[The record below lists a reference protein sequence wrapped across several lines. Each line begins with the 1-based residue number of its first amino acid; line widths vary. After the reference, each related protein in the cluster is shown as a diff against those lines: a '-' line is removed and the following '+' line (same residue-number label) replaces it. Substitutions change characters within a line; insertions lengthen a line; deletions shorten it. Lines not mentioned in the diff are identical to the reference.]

1 MMLSLSLF
9 PVFHEHLDTSSDN
22 RKCMPNQRELLIHHF
37 NTTDTIS
44 GVEAASIYKIR
55 SLPRRI
61 MDLKVM
67 GYEFTSEWRKDPTGQ
82 RYKRYS
88 LVSTPESR

>member
-1 MMLSLSLF
+1 
-9 PVFHEHLDTSSDN
+9 
-22 RKCMPNQRELLIHHF
+22 MPNQRDLLIHHF

-44 GVEAASIYKIR
+44 GVEAATIYKIR

-67 GYEFTSEWRKDPTGQ
+67 GYEFSSEWRKDSSGQ
-82 RYKRYS
+82 RYKRYTMTS
-88 LVSTPESR
+88 SPTYSNADR

>member
-1 MMLSLSLF
+1 
-9 PVFHEHLDTSSDN
+9 
-22 RKCMPNQRELLIHHF
+22 MPNQRDLLIHHF
-37 NTTDTIS
+37 NTTNTIS

-61 MDLKVM
+61 MYLKVM

-88 LVSTPESR
+88 LVSAPESR

>member
-1 MMLSLSLF
+1 MK
-9 PVFHEHLDTSSDN
+9 TQ
-22 RKCMPNQRELLIHHF
+22 KELLIHHF

-61 MDLKVM
+61 MDLKLL
-67 GYEFTSEWRKDPTGQ
+67 GYEFRSEWRKDPTGQ
-82 RYKRYS
+82 RYKRYI
-88 LVSTPESR
+88 LITTP

>member
-1 MMLSLSLF
+1 
-9 PVFHEHLDTSSDN
+9 
-22 RKCMPNQRELLIHHF
+22 MPNQKDLLIHHF
-37 NTTDTIS
+37 NTTNTIS

-82 RYKRYS
+82 RYKRYTVT
-88 LVSTPESR
+88 LNPNN

>member
-1 MMLSLSLF
+1 MS
-9 PVFHEHLDTSSDN
+9 
-22 RKCMPNQRELLIHHF
+22 NQRELLIKHF
-37 NTTDTIS
+37 ESRNSIS
-44 GVEAASIYKIR
+44 GVEAATIYKIR

-82 RYKRYS
+82 RYKRYT
-88 LVSTPESR
+88 LISTPEGR

>member
-1 MMLSLSLF
+1 MK
-9 PVFHEHLDTSSDN
+9 TQ
-22 RKCMPNQRELLIHHF
+22 KELLIHHF

-61 MDLKVM
+61 MDLKLI
-67 GYEFTSEWRKDPTGQ
+67 GYEFRSEWRKDPTGQ
-82 RYKRYS
+82 RYKRYI
-88 LVSTPESR
+88 LITTP

>member
-1 MMLSLSLF
+1 MK
-9 PVFHEHLDTSSDN
+9 TQ
-22 RKCMPNQRELLIHHF
+22 KELLIHHF

-61 MDLKVM
+61 MDLKLM
-67 GYEFTSEWRKDPTGQ
+67 GYEFRSEWRKDPTGQ
-82 RYKRYS
+82 RYKRYI
-88 LVSTPESR
+88 LITTP

>member
-1 MMLSLSLF
+1 MK
-9 PVFHEHLDTSSDN
+9 TQ
-22 RKCMPNQRELLIHHF
+22 KELLIHHF
-37 NTTDTIS
+37 TQTDTIS

-61 MDLKVM
+61 MDLKLM

-82 RYKRYS
+82 RYKRYT
-88 LVSTPESR
+88 LITTP

>member
-1 MMLSLSLF
+1 
-9 PVFHEHLDTSSDN
+9 
-22 RKCMPNQRELLIHHF
+22 MPNQRDLLIHHF

-82 RYKRYS
+82 RYIRYT
-88 LVSTPESR
+88 LTLNPNN

>member
-1 MMLSLSLF
+1 M
-9 PVFHEHLDTSSDN
+9 
-22 RKCMPNQRELLIHHF
+22 NQREMLIKHF
-37 NTTDTIS
+37 ESRPSIS
-44 GVEAASIYKIR
+44 GVEAATIYKIR

-82 RYKRYS
+82 RYKRYT
-88 LVSTPESR
+88 LISTPEGR

>member
-1 MMLSLSLF
+1 MS
-9 PVFHEHLDTSSDN
+9 
-22 RKCMPNQRELLIHHF
+22 NQRELLIKHF
-37 NTTDTIS
+37 ESRNSIS
-44 GVEAASIYKIR
+44 GVEAATIYKIR

-82 RYKRYS
+82 RYKRYT
-88 LVSTPESR
+88 LISTPQGR

>member
-1 MMLSLSLF
+1 MK
-9 PVFHEHLDTSSDN
+9 TQ
-22 RKCMPNQRELLIHHF
+22 KELLIHHF

-61 MDLKVM
+61 MDLKLM

-82 RYKRYS
+82 RYKRYI
-88 LVSTPESR
+88 LITAP

>member
-1 MMLSLSLF
+1 
-9 PVFHEHLDTSSDN
+9 
-22 RKCMPNQRELLIHHF
+22 MPNQKDLLIHHF
-37 NTTDTIS
+37 NTTNTIS
-44 GVEAASIYKIR
+44 GVEAASIYKIC

-82 RYKRYS
+82 RYKRYTMIAS
-88 LVSTPESR
+88 PESR

>member
-1 MMLSLSLF
+1 
-9 PVFHEHLDTSSDN
+9 
-22 RKCMPNQRELLIHHF
+22 MPNQKDLLIHHF
-37 NTTDTIS
+37 NTTNTIS

-82 RYKRYS
+82 RYKRDTMIAS
-88 LVSTPESR
+88 PESR

>member
-1 MMLSLSLF
+1 MS
-9 PVFHEHLDTSSDN
+9 
-22 RKCMPNQRELLIHHF
+22 NQRDLLIHHF

-82 RYKRYS
+82 RYKRYTVT
-88 LVSTPESR
+88 LNPNN